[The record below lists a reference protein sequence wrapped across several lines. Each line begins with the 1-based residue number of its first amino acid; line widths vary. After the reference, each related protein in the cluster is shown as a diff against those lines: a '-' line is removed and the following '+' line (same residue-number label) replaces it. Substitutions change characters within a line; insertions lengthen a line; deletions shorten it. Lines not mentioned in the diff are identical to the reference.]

1 MRMWMVDPRK
11 MCDQHLL
18 GEHVELHMLVGTL
31 IRKRSVAG
39 FVANKL
45 IEVHNVR
52 LRHAELVVEM
62 TRRGMK
68 HQSPLPSFRAVKL
81 GKVSVRANLLELAR
95 RCENCRMKRHGG
107 GRAEKSG
114 KATLSG

>member
-31 IRKRSVAG
+31 VRKKSVAG

-52 LRHAELVVEM
+52 RRHAELVVEM

-68 HQSPLPSFRAVKL
+68 HKSPLPSFRAVRL
-81 GKVSVRANLLELAR
+81 GKVSVRANLVELAR
-95 RCENCRMKRHGG
+95 RCKACSRKQED
-107 GRAEKSG
+107 GRRFRQPSIR
-114 KATLSG
+114 

>member
-31 IRKRSVAG
+31 VRKRSVAG
-39 FVANKL
+39 FVTNKL

-52 LRHAELVVEM
+52 RRHAELVDEM

-68 HQSPLPSFRAVKL
+68 HKSPLPAFRAIKL
-81 GKVSVRANLLELAR
+81 GKVSVRANLVELAR
-95 RCENCRMKRHGG
+95 RCAACRTKQPARS
-107 GRAEKSG
+107 RSG
-114 KATLSG
+114 HK

>member
-1 MRMWMVDPRK
+1 MVDPRK

-31 IRKRSVAG
+31 VRKKSVAG

-52 LRHAELVVEM
+52 RRHKELVTEM

-68 HQSPLPSFRAVKL
+68 HQSPLPAFRAIKV
-81 GKVSVRANLLELAR
+81 GKVAIRANLVELAR
-95 RCENCRMKRHGG
+95 RCERCRAKQ
-107 GRAEKSG
+107 G
-114 KATLSG
+114 KAVR

>member
-31 IRKRSVAG
+31 VRKRSVAG
-39 FVANKL
+39 FVENKL

-52 LRHAELVVEM
+52 ARHQQLVIEM

-68 HQSPLPSFRAVKL
+68 HKSPLPRFRAIRL
-81 GKVSVRANLLELAR
+81 GKVSVRANLVELAR
-95 RCENCRMKRHGG
+95 RCEDCRAKQTPKTRKA
-107 GRAEKSG
+107 RA
-114 KATLSG
+114 

>member
-1 MRMWMVDPRK
+1 MRMWMVNPRR

-31 IRKRSVAG
+31 VRKRSVAG
-39 FVANKL
+39 FVENKL

-52 LRHAELVVEM
+52 RRHAELVAEM

-68 HQSPLPSFRAVKL
+68 HKSPLPPFRAIKL
-81 GKVSVRANLLELAR
+81 GKVSVRANLIELASRCQDCRAR
-95 RCENCRMKRHGG
+95 RPKR
-107 GRAEKSG
+107 R
-114 KATLSG
+114 

>member
-31 IRKRSVAG
+31 VRKKSVAG

-45 IEVHNVR
+45 IEVHNIR
-52 LRHAELVVEM
+52 RRHAQLVIEM

-68 HQSPLPSFRAVKL
+68 HQSPLPTFRARKL
-81 GKVSVRANLLELAR
+81 GKVNPRLNLVELAR
-95 RCENCRMKRHGG
+95 RCRKCK
-107 GRAEKSG
+107 EKITPRSSHP
-114 KATLSG
+114 KPAQPVA

>member
-31 IRKRSVAG
+31 VRKKSVAG
-39 FVANKL
+39 FVENKL

-52 LRHAELVVEM
+52 RRHAELVKEM

-68 HQSPLPSFRAVKL
+68 HRSPLPAFRAVRL
-81 GKVSVRANLLELAR
+81 GSVDPRLNLRELAR
-95 RCENCRMKRHGG
+95 RC
-107 GRAEKSG
+107 RACCALQLQRSRRG
-114 KATLSG
+114 

>member
-31 IRKRSVAG
+31 VRKRSVAG

-52 LRHAELVVEM
+52 ARHQELVVEM

-68 HQSPLPSFRAVKL
+68 HRSPLPTFRARKS
-81 GKVSVRANLLELAR
+81 GKVSVRANLVELAR
-95 RCENCRMKRHGG
+95 RCAECRAKQA
-107 GRAEKSG
+107 RA
-114 KATLSG
+114 